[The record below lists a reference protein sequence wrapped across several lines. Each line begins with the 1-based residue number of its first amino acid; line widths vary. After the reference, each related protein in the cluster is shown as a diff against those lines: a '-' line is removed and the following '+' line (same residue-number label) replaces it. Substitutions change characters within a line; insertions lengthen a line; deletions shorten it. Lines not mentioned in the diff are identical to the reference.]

1 MPKLIGSDL
10 DFNSATRILN
20 LPNPTLDQHAATKAY
35 VDSSVEGL
43 AWKDSARVSTQ
54 GNINLASPGA
64 TIDGVTMATNDRILV
79 RSQTLGEAN
88 GIYIFNGSATPAT
101 RSLDANTAA
110 ELEMAVI
117 TVEEGTSNNATFRQT
132 VVNFTLGTTAQT
144 WASFG
149 TSAPAASETVAGI
162 IEIATQAETD
172 AGSSDLLA
180 ITPLKLATYSGRLRR
195 ATLTFGDGS
204 ATVYTHT
211 HNLNTEDVLC
221 EVYRTSG
228 NKDSIIVDTDRT
240 SVNAV
245 RYTFA
250 VAPTSNQFRSV
261 VLG

>member
-1 MPKLIGSDL
+1 MAKLIGSDL
-10 DFNSATRILN
+10 DFNSATRIVN
-20 LPNPTLDQHAATKAY
+20 LPNPTLNQHAATKSY
-35 VDSSVEGL
+35 VDSAVEGL
-43 AWKDSARVSTQ
+43 AWKDSVRVATQ
-54 GNINLASPGA
+54 SNLNLASPGA
-64 TIDGVTMATNDRILV
+64 TIDGITMATNDRFLARV
-79 RSQTLGEAN
+79 QTLGEAN

-101 RSLDANTAA
+101 RSLDANTAD
-110 ELEMAVI
+110 ELEQAVV
-117 TVEEGTSNNATFRQT
+117 TVEEGTSAGATFRQT
-132 VVNFTLGTTAQT
+132 IVNFTLGTTSQT
-144 WASFG
+144 WSSFG
-149 TSAPAASETVAGI
+149 TSAPAASETLAGV

-172 AGSSDLLA
+172 AGSSDVLA

-211 HNLNTEDVLC
+211 HNLNTLDVHA

-228 NKDSIIVDTDRT
+228 NQDSIIVDTDRT

-261 VLG
+261 VIG